1 MNDDTI
7 AAIST
12 PPGEG
17 GIGIVRLSGPQSFA
31 IARKIIFFP
40 REIKEPESHR
50 LYYGYVVDPKDNSS
64 IDEALVSLCAPG
76 LTPGRCGE
84 LTVTAVSDRLPG
96 L

>member
-1 MNDDTI
+1 MLAESFQQQRVCAMNDDTI

-50 LYYGYVVDPKDNSS
+50 LYYGYVVDKRQQ
-64 IDEALVSLCAPG
+64 LH
-76 LTPGRCGE
+76 R
-84 LTVTAVSDRLPG
+84 
-96 L
+96 